1 MVDQKTA
8 QRAGIAFKL
17 GVAFGRGMAYKKQL
31 TEDAAKWITVHPNGT
46 ENKGRPALIDGESGQ
61 ILGGMG
67 GKFNGAKIEKGNKQG
82 FKKLAENKPKSR
94 REQLLAKRQQS
105 NTGLDL
111 SLPEKI
117 DSSVII
123 QNRNRG
129 NIGSIKQVKEI
140 ASHPDYFRLSNN
152 NSFSDGAPVVAYG
165 SIPKEQLG
173 KVTTAVASDGTRYKV
188 QYAVIDADSVTAS
201 HDSDGNEHKEYYSD
215 DPKITRAIAGNGRI
229 AGLQRAYKDGNMSD
243 YQDELLLDDSHGVN
257 SDVIEKMKK
266 PILVRVMQPKD
277 ITKDIGDKSNTQSN
291 LQMSAVE
298 QANNDKNRV
307 KFDEVETYANGE
319 PTIKAVA
326 EFVGKLP
333 TAEQGNLL
341 DVDGKPT
348 KQAQERLKGALFAKA
363 YNDDTLLRLSQ
374 QANDPEG
381 KNILNALELSAPKLA
396 SLENL
401 PKEYDVRPLIS
412 FVANSAIKAR
422 QQGRSLDEI
431 IGQSDLFQSESE
443 NAGNNQILK
452 LFADNIRSPKTIS
465 EKLNKLADALQAEAT
480 APSFDLFGEVPK
492 RSKNEVIRSVLT
504 QDSQNR
510 IISFWNKNLYLLLSD
525 DKRKHEKCFRKL
537 RELKI

>member
-1 MVDQKTA
+1 MDKEVA

-17 GVAFGRGMAYKKQL
+17 GVAFGQGIAHSRRQL
-31 TEDAAKWITVHPNGT
+31 AQDEAKWITVKPHG
-46 ENKGRPALIDGESGQ
+46 ENAKGRPALIDSESGQ

-67 GKFNGAKIEKGNKQG
+67 GKFNGVKIEKGNKQG
-82 FKKLAENKPKSR
+82 FKKLAENQPKSR
-94 REQLLAKRQQS
+94 REQLLEKRKQ
-105 NTGLDL
+105 NNKLDF

-140 ASHPDYFRLSNN
+140 ASHPDYYRLSNN

-165 SIPKEQLG
+165 SIPAEQMG

-188 QYAVIDADSVTAS
+188 QYAVIDADKVTAS

-215 DPKITRAIAGNGRI
+215 DPSLTRAIAGNGRI
-229 AGLQRAYKDGNMSD
+229 AGLQKAYQDGNMND

-266 PILVRVMQPKD
+266 PILVRVMQSKD

-333 TAEQGNLL
+333 TSEQGNLL

-492 RSKNEVIRSVLT
+492 RSKNEIIKSVLT
-504 QDSQNR
+504 QDSKNR

-525 DKRKHEKCFRKL
+525 DKRKHKKCFRKL
-537 RELKI
+537 HELKI

>member
-1 MVDQKTA
+1 MDKQIA

-105 NTGLDL
+105 NTSLDL

-140 ASHPDYFRLSNN
+140 ASHPDYYRLSNN

-165 SIPKEQLG
+165 SIPKEQMG

-215 DPKITRAIAGNGRI
+215 DPKFTRAIAGNGRI

-257 SDVIEKMKK
+257 SDVIEKMKN

-396 SLENL
+396 TLENL

-452 LFADNIRSPKTIS
+452 LFAENIRSPKTIS

-492 RSKNEVIRSVLT
+492 RSKNEVIRSVLS

-537 RELKI
+537 HELKI

>member
-17 GVAFGRGMAYKKQL
+17 GVAFGRGMAYKKKL

-67 GKFNGAKIEKGNKQG
+67 GKFNGAKIEKGNRQG
-82 FKKLAENKPKSR
+82 FKNLLKNKSKSR

-140 ASHPDYFRLSNN
+140 ASHPDYYRLSNN

-165 SIPKEQLG
+165 SIPKEQMG

-215 DPKITRAIAGNGRI
+215 DPQITRAIAGNGRI

-257 SDVIEKMKK
+257 SDVIEKMKN

-492 RSKNEVIRSVLT
+492 RSKNEIIRSVLT

>member
-1 MVDQKTA
+1 MDKQIA

-31 TEDAAKWITVHPNGT
+31 TEDAAKWITVHPNGA

-67 GKFNGAKIEKGNKQG
+67 GKFNGARIEKGNRQG

-105 NTGLDL
+105 NTSLDL

-140 ASHPDYFRLSNN
+140 ASNPDYYRLSNN

-165 SIPKEQLG
+165 SIPKEQMG

-257 SDVIEKMKK
+257 SDVIEKMKN

-307 KFDEVETYANGE
+307 KFDEVETYTNGE

-333 TAEQGNLL
+333 TSEQGNLL

-396 SLENL
+396 TLENL

-452 LFADNIRSPKTIS
+452 LFAENIRSPKTIS

-537 RELKI
+537 RALKI

>member
-1 MVDQKTA
+1 MDKQIA

-31 TEDAAKWITVHPNGT
+31 TQDAAKWITVHPNGT

-67 GKFNGAKIEKGNKQG
+67 GKFNGARIEKGNRQG

-105 NTGLDL
+105 NTSLDL

-140 ASHPDYFRLSNN
+140 ASHPDYYRLSNN

-165 SIPKEQLG
+165 SIPKDQMG

-257 SDVIEKMKK
+257 SDVIEKMKN

-333 TAEQGNLL
+333 TSEQGNLL

-396 SLENL
+396 TLENL

-537 RELKI
+537 RALKI

>member
-1 MVDQKTA
+1 
-8 QRAGIAFKL
+8 
-17 GVAFGRGMAYKKQL
+17 
-31 TEDAAKWITVHPNGT
+31 
-46 ENKGRPALIDGESGQ
+46 
-61 ILGGMG
+61 MG

-94 REQLLAKRQQS
+94 RQMLLEKRKQ
-105 NTGLDL
+105 NNKLDF

-140 ASHPDYFRLSNN
+140 ASHPDYYRLSNN

-165 SIPKEQLG
+165 LIPKEQLG
-173 KVTTAVASDGTRYKV
+173 KVTTAVASDGTRYQV
-188 QYAVIDADSVTAS
+188 QYAVIDADKVTAS

-215 DPKITRAIAGNGRI
+215 DPKLTRAIAGNGRI
-229 AGLQRAYKDGNMSD
+229 AGLQRAYKDGNMSE

-257 SDVIEKMKK
+257 SDVIEKMNK
-266 PILVRVMQPKD
+266 PILVRVMQAKD

-504 QDSQNR
+504 QDSKNR
-510 IISFWNKNLYLLLSD
+510 IITFWNKNIYLLLSD
-525 DKRKHEKCFRKL
+525 DRRKHKKCFRKL
-537 RELKI
+537 HELKI